1 MKRVKVFISQ
11 PMMNKPNDILQQE
24 RAKLVEELES
34 QGHEVLDSVFDLQ
47 NGTPL
52 QYLAKSIEIMDKA
65 DAVIMMKGWEESR
78 GCNMEY
84 NIAISYNKFVKFQ

>member
-1 MKRVKVFISQ
+1 MKVFISQ
-11 PMMNKPNDILQQE
+11 PMMNKPNDILQKE
-24 RAKLVEELES
+24 RAELVEKLES
-34 QGHEVLDSVFDLQ
+34 EGHEVLDSVFDLV

-78 GCNMEY
+78 GCTMEY
-84 NIAISYNKFVKFQ
+84 NIAVSYNKFVKFM